1 MDLRIM
7 VVTAVVLV
15 VVPGVGGFLT
25 PKYLV
30 CVCRE
35 RPHNVLQERFDTRLL
50 LFDVVIVYTSQL
62 QVRSCHVSLDDNQ
75 PDLDINK

>member
-15 VVPGVGGFLT
+15 VVPVVGGFLT

-30 CVCRE
+30 CVYFGTFT
-35 RPHNVLQERFDTRLL
+35 Q
-50 LFDVVIVYTSQL
+50 
-62 QVRSCHVSLDDNQ
+62 
-75 PDLDINK
+75 INSTE